1 MFSGL
6 SQTNIS
12 HGEKNTNTDSP
23 PTPTPL
29 TPTVSILSPMT
40 MHGSCGALER
50 CLKQDF
56 HISCSK
62 EAEFSEEAPSMTNMI
77 PYMDWKTSK
86 SIQFRPCSPI
96 LLFGR
101 KTFHNQVGT
110 DIKLGKY
117 IEFDIDV
124 STTQNLTD

>member
-1 MFSGL
+1 MLCSVAFHKL
-6 SQTNIS
+6 IS
-12 HGEKNTNTDSP
+12 VMERKT
-23 PTPTPL
+23 PTPT
-29 TPTVSILSPMT
+29 VAILSPMI
-40 MHGSCGALER
+40 MHGSCGGLEC

-56 HISCSK
+56 QVSCSK
-62 EAEFSEEAPSMTNMI
+62 EAEFSEEAPSVMNMI
-77 PYMDWKTSK
+77 PSLDWKTSK

-110 DIKLGKY
+110 DIKLGEY
-117 IEFDIDV
+117 IDFDIDV